1 MIAFRRA
8 LRQICLVLTVSLL
21 AACGG
26 GGGDSTP
33 VDPATQP
40 TRDTSLRIQSTGN
53 QVNYPIHVYLPPGY
67 ATSTKTYPVLY
78 TMDAEWS
85 FLPLS
90 TELFEQHK
98 EVIVISIGNSD
109 GQATGQ
115 RWIDYQ
121 MPGAA
126 AHYRFLTQQVIP
138 YVEARYRID
147 PTRRTLIG
155 HSMGGLFAGLVL
167 LLEDPAHRYFANYI
181 SQDGSFWVQ
190 EDVVAGLEAALAQR
204 TQSVPARLFIFS
216 ASQGD
221 GNLSTVEPFR
231 DLFVARNYQ
240 NLVYS
245 YEAFPTTHSGM
256 VIPSFRRAIAE
267 LYP

>member
-1 MIAFRRA
+1 MTALQRA
-8 LRQICLVLTVSLL
+8 VRQLCLVFTVSLL
-21 AACGG
+21 VACG

-40 TRDTSLRIQSTGN
+40 TRDTSLRIQSAET
-53 QVNYPIHVYLPPGY
+53 QISYPIHVYLPPGY

-78 TMDAEWS
+78 TMDAEWW

-90 TELFEQHK
+90 TEIYEQHK

-109 GQATGQ
+109 GQATGR

-138 YVEARYRID
+138 YVEARYHID

-190 EDVVAGLEAALAQR
+190 EDVVAGMEAALAQY
-204 TQSVPARLFIFS
+204 TQSVPARLFIYS
-216 ASQGD
+216 ASESD
-221 GNLSTVEPFR
+221 GNLKWVEPFR
-231 DLFVARNYQ
+231 DLFAARNYQ

-256 VIPSFRRAIAE
+256 VIPSFRRAIAA

>member
-1 MIAFRRA
+1 MIAARRA
-8 LRQICLVLTVSLL
+8 LLQLCLAFTVSLL

-26 GGGDSTP
+26 GDSPP

-40 TRDTSLRIQSTGN
+40 TRDTSQHIQSAETR
-53 QVNYPIHVYLPPGY
+53 VSYPIHVYLPPGY

-78 TMDAEWS
+78 TMDAEWW

-90 TELFEQHK
+90 TELEAQHK
-98 EVIVISIGNSD
+98 DVIVVSVGNSD
-109 GQATGQ
+109 GQATGR

-138 YVEARYRID
+138 EMEARYRID
-147 PTRRTLIG
+147 PKRRTLIG

-167 LLEDPAHRYFANYI
+167 LMEDPANRYFANYI

-190 EDVVAGLEAALAQR
+190 EDVVAGMEAALAQR
-204 TQSVPARLFIFS
+204 TQSVPARLFIYS
-216 ASQGD
+216 ASDGD
-221 GNLSTVEPFR
+221 GNLKWVEPFR
-231 DLFVARNYQ
+231 DLLVARNYQ
-240 NLVYS
+240 DLVVR
-245 YEAFPTTHSGM
+245 YEAFATTHSGM
-256 VIPSFRRAIAE
+256 VMPSFRRAIAE